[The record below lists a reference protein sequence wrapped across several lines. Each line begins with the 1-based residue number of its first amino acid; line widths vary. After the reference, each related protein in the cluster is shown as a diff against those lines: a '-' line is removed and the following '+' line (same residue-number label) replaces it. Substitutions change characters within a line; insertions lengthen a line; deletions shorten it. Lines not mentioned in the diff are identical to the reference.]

1 MISPGD
7 QLIERAR
14 VMAVEMHE
22 AGGQKRSDGEPY
34 WKHPGRV
41 METLRARGAAPA
53 VLAAAW
59 LHDVPEDCTPDA
71 AGCEAMLQKIS
82 QDFGPEVGS
91 LVREVTNYFGSE
103 ASMEQKQARL
113 REHARHMSEG
123 AKWIKLADR
132 LDNISGMKGW
142 PDSKK
147 RRYATATV
155 ALLDALRPWPVGSEE
170 IVAAITTHAQRIL
183 LATDKT

>member
-1 MISPGD
+1 MKSLDD
-7 QLIERAR
+7 QLVERAR
-14 VMAVEMHE
+14 VMAVTLHD

-41 METLRARGAAPA
+41 VETLRTHSASPA
-53 VLAAAW
+53 LLAAAW

-71 AGCEAMLQKIS
+71 AGCEAMLQTIS
-82 QDFGPEVGS
+82 IDFGADVGS
-91 LVREVTNYFGSE
+91 LVREVTNYFGPE
-103 ASMEQKQARL
+103 ASMEEKQARL

-142 PDSKK
+142 PASKK
-147 RRYATATV
+147 QRYAAATV
-155 ALLDALRPWPVGSEE
+155 ALMESLRPWPAGADD
-170 IVAAITTHAQRIL
+170 IVAAIAAHAQRNA
-183 LATDKT
+183 LATND